1 MRRWTTLCICILV
14 LLAMPLAVTAAQAG
28 DGNVTAT
35 PYNKTGQMSN
45 QTANMTVAGYI
56 AQDENLTRLA
66 EALNVTGLYD
76 ALDTGGPYTV
86 FAPSDDAFNALG
98 NETVNQ
104 LFNETANLTTIL
116 QYHVVEG
123 KYTSANLTAMA
134 ENQTGQQNQTGNQT
148 GENILGIIGGLLGG
162 GNQTGNQTGN
172 MTTLKTLSGESLN
185 VTVSDGKIMVENA
198 NVTMK
203 DINTTNG
210 VIHVIDK
217 VLVPPGM
224 NLTVAE
230 NQTGVMATET
240 TEVVATETTM

>member
-1 MRRWTTLCICILV
+1 MRRWTALCICILV
-14 LLAMPLAVTAAQAG
+14 LLAMPFAVTAAQAG

-35 PYNKTGQMSN
+35 PYNETGQMD
-45 QTANMTVAGYI
+45 NMTIAGYV
-56 AQDENLTRLA
+56 AQDENLTKLA
-66 EALNVTGLYD
+66 EALNVTALYD

-86 FAPSDDAFNALG
+86 FAPSDDAFDALG

-134 ENQTGQQNQTGNQT
+134 ENQTGQQNQTGNET
-148 GENILGIIGGLLGG
+148 GGSILDIFGGLLGG
-162 GNQTGNQTGN
+162 GNQTGN
-172 MTTLKTLSGESLN
+172 MTTLETLSGESLN
-185 VTVSDGKIMVENA
+185 VTVSDGEIMVENA
-198 NVTMK
+198 TVTMK

-210 VIHVIDK
+210 VIHIIDQ

-230 NQTGVMATET
+230 NQTGVMANET
-240 TEVVATETTM
+240 TEVMTTETTM

>member
-1 MRRWTTLCICILV
+1 MRRWTALCICILA
-14 LLAMPLAVTAAQAG
+14 LLAMPFAVTAALVG
-28 DGNVTAT
+28 DENVTAT
-35 PYNKTGQMSN
+35 PDNETGQMD
-45 QTANMTVAGYI
+45 NMTIAGYV
-56 AQDENLTRLA
+56 AQDENLTKLA
-66 EALNVTGLYD
+66 EALNVTALYD

-86 FAPSDDAFNALG
+86 FAPSDDAFDALG

-134 ENQTGQQNQTGNQT
+134 ENQTGQQNQTGNET
-148 GENILGIIGGLLGG
+148 GGSILDIFGGLLGG
-162 GNQTGNQTGN
+162 GNQTGN
-172 MTTLKTLSGESLN
+172 MTTLETLSGESLN
-185 VTVSDGKIMVENA
+185 VTVSDGEIMVENA
-198 NVTMK
+198 TATMK

-210 VIHVIDK
+210 VIHIIDQ

-230 NQTGVMATET
+230 NQTGVMANET
-240 TEVVATETTM
+240 TEVMTTETTM

>member
-1 MRRWTTLCICILV
+1 MRRWTVLCICILA
-14 LLAMPLAVTAAQAG
+14 LLAMPLAVTAALVG
-28 DGNVTAT
+28 DENVTAT
-35 PYNKTGQMSN
+35 PDNETGQ
-45 QTANMTVAGYI
+45 TDNMTIAGYI

-134 ENQTGQQNQTGNQT
+134 ENQTGQQNQTGNET
-148 GENILGIIGGLLGG
+148 GGSILDIFGGLLGG
-162 GNQTGNQTGN
+162 GNQTGN
-172 MTTLKTLSGESLN
+172 MTTLETLSGESLN
-185 VTVSDGKIMVENA
+185 VTVSDGEIMVENA
-198 NVTMK
+198 TVTMK

-210 VIHVIDK
+210 VIHIIDQ

-230 NQTGVMATET
+230 NQTGVMANET
-240 TEVVATETTM
+240 TEVMTTETTM